1 GFCVGR
7 LVRTDAVDAFAV
19 DPLGLQCETELLAHD
34 ACEKAA
40 HRVPLPAGCLHDRG
54 NCRSLGLAQQRK
66 DGGLFGIRTRCRCY
80 RLMGLVRC
88 VFADRP
94 NREFLDG
101 LSLVACHVGILSSLS
116 DGISRRHH
124 RSPAA
129 GGWPAGQDPR
139 AKPHSE
145 LRTVPLCSARN
156 ASPFSI
162 ILLLVFRRADHGMIM
177 PSDRACRPSWR
188 APSLP
193 KLRRPGTPTK

>member
-1 GFCVGR
+1 
-7 LVRTDAVDAFAV
+7 
-19 DPLGLQCETELLAHD
+19 
-34 ACEKAA
+34 
-40 HRVPLPAGCLHDRG
+40 
-54 NCRSLGLAQQRK
+54 
-66 DGGLFGIRTRCRCY
+66 
-80 RLMGLVRC
+80 MGLVRC

-116 DGISRRHH
+116 DGILRRHH

-129 GGWPAGQDPR
+129 GEWPAGQDPR

-162 ILLLVFRRADHGMIM
+162 ILLLVFPPGRSWNDHALLSGMSPKLPRAIPAQAASPRYTERAADFLISRSRARAGH
-177 PSDRACRPSWR
+177 SEVVLRACGHAPLSW
-188 APSLP
+188 
-193 KLRRPGTPTK
+193 TET